1 VGPGKQFCTLLK
13 CGSGS
18 RYVDAWRANG
28 SVRRGS
34 GAPSTDVPG
43 AWPVTSSGKAAPG
56 PDPRIRHRTQI
67 DMFRPIRMDH
77 TNCLQVA
84 IKTLQFMVFFRNRNT
99 IPSASVTPT
108 IYSVSDSLRTFTP
121 APTPRSRSSISPTHN
136 IHTHTLP
143 TPTLLTFTST
153 EVLWFLPCLTRPR
166 ASGVPLDP
174 VQVLL
179 SFLPVQPS
187 VYESFR
193 FLRFNVLNIT
203 YQ

>member
-1 VGPGKQFCTLLK
+1 MGAYRIYISPHPSHSETSRLL
-13 CGSGS
+13 
-18 RYVDAWRANG
+18 
-28 SVRRGS
+28 
-34 GAPSTDVPG
+34 
-43 AWPVTSSGKAAPG
+43 TSSLSLGVPVPRHKQQTMYCVHAAVV
-56 PDPRIRHRTQI
+56 DTDTVYMQQ
-67 DMFRPIRMDH
+67 
-77 TNCLQVA
+77 NSSVA
-84 IKTLQFMVFFRNRNT
+84 DSMVAF
-99 IPSASVTPT
+99 TPT
-108 IYSVSDSLRTFTP
+108 
-121 APTPRSRSSISPTHN
+121 PTPRSRSSISPTHN